1 MAVNVLKSERHNLI
15 NTDKAVAS
23 ATENCKMERVRGETE
38 DRQTDSKQATRP
50 ATEILRTES
59 SSIVC
64 TYKCVC
70 NESKEE
76 GQLDTTLK
84 VY

>member
-38 DRQTDSKQATRP
+38 DRQTDSK
-50 ATEILRTES
+50 
-59 SSIVC
+59 
-64 TYKCVC
+64 
-70 NESKEE
+70 
-76 GQLDTTLK
+76 
-84 VY
+84 